1 MTSSAAEM
9 SDTSP
14 SVPMSREA
22 IRIGRLCRMLRST
35 LQSFPN
41 ARVHRGREG
50 FGASLGDGTWIWIR
64 SSGHLSG
71 GQLRDLLALFATW
84 CAVDAGFLLY
94 AQDAASDGVSL
105 TAAEASLQSNM
116 RGVSNGSH

>member
-1 MTSSAAEM
+1 MTLSGAEI
-9 SDTSP
+9 SDTLRSA
-14 SVPMSREA
+14 PMSKEA
-22 IRIGRLCRMLRST
+22 IRIGKLCRMLQST

-41 ARVHRGREG
+41 ARVHRGRDG

-94 AQDAASDGVSL
+94 AQDAMSDGASL
-105 TAAEASLQSNM
+105 TAVAESLQSNM
-116 RGVSNGSH
+116 RGGSNGSH